1 MNYCKIGSRALLLLV
16 GILCIWTPYDRHQ
29 WLKKWKAGTL

>member
-1 MNYCKIGSRALLLLV
+1 MNYRKIGSRAGLLLV
-16 GILCIWTPYDRHQ
+16 GIFAIWTPYDRHV